1 MKIDVAGLR
10 RLTPDLPWDP
20 YFKQLKFES
29 LAAFKVTAP
38 DFFSGLNRLLPG
50 TQPEIL
56 RAYLR
61 WQVLH
66 AMTDALARAF
76 RDANE
81 EFYGRVLNG
90 RSGSRPRWRVC
101 VASAARDEGESLGRE
116 YVRRLSSAEA
126 RRFATGL
133 VEGVERALVAT
144 VGQLAWMD
152 DPA

>member
-1 MKIDVAGLR
+1 
-10 RLTPDLPWDP
+10 
-20 YFKQLKFES
+20 
-29 LAAFKVTAP
+29 
-38 DFFSGLNRLLPG
+38 
-50 TQPEIL
+50 
-56 RAYLR
+56 
-61 WQVLH
+61 H
-66 AMTDALARAF
+66 AMTDALPRAF

-152 DPA
+152 DPARAEAARRLQAVANEIVGPGAALDESGLEFR